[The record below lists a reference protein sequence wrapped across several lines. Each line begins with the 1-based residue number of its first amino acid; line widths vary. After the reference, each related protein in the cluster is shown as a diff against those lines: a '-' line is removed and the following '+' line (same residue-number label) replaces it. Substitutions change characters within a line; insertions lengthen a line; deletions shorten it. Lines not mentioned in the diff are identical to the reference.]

1 MSTDGGKVS
10 YVLTLQHNSVPL
22 TAELMESIEMP
33 VNEIVWTRDN
43 AVMYVYVH
51 MLFKTRKDALE
62 NAMKTLSEKG
72 VTGTNIFGYNEIDG
86 TSRASCELIENHP
99 GIKTL
104 VRHEEED
111 KPDFHRWNTDD
122 YGLNSGYNKLKNKL
136 RSKSTPG
143 PSASGGSGGD
153 GGYGGGASNDDEHTR
168 PSGLDRGESKR
179 QRTDGMSDGGPDFVS
194 SGSLEAMMEVER
206 AETDEKIQE
215 LRRELEALGAK
226 YRLKVVD

>member
-1 MSTDGGKVS
+1 
-10 YVLTLQHNSVPL
+10 VPL

-43 AVMYVYVH
+43 AFMYVYVH

-62 NAMKTLSEKG
+62 KAMKTLSEKG

-86 TSRASCELIENHP
+86 TSHASCELIEDHP
-99 GIKTL
+99 GIMTL

-111 KPDFHRWNTDD
+111 RPDFHRWNTAN
-122 YGLNSGYNKLKNKL
+122 YGPNSGYNKLKNKL

-153 GGYGGGASNDDEHTR
+153 GGFASNDVEHTK
-168 PSGLDRGESKR
+168 PSGLDGGKSKR
-179 QRTDGMSDGGPDFVS
+179 QRTDGMSDGGS
-194 SGSLEAMMEVER
+194 SLEAFMEVER
-206 AETDEKIQE
+206 ARTDDQIQE